1 MLETAELDFNVDHGY
16 LEGLVRGCKA
26 SLLTQQ
32 DYVNLVQCETLEEI
46 ITLVYVKIEES
57 SEYVFTLKL
66 SQPPVILCISD
77 LKIHLQTTEYGN
89 FLANETN
96 PLTVSKID
104 TEMRKKLCREFDYF
118 RNHSLEP
125 LSTFFTYMT
134 CSYMIDN
141 VILLMNGALQKKSVK
156 EVIAKCHPLGR
167 FTEMEAVNIA
177 ETTSDLF
184 KAVLVETPLAPF
196 FQDCMSE
203 NTLDELNVE
212 LLRNKLYKSYLE
224 AFYKFCKDHGDV
236 TAEIMCPILEQL
248 VGYKYSY
255 NIHLNPLQRENTE
268 QQESPF
274 EADRRA
280 LIITLN
286 SFGTELSKED
296 RETLF
301 PTCGKLYPEGLHLLA
316 QAEDFEQMKR
326 VADNYGI
333 YKPLFEAVGGGGGK
347 TLEDVFYEREVQ
359 MNVLAFNR
367 QFHYGVFYA
376 YVKLKEQEMRNI
388 VWIAECISQRHR
400 TKINSYIPIL

>member
-1 MLETAELDFNVDHGY
+1 MPESAELYFNADHGY

-26 SLLTQQ
+26 GLLTQQ
-32 DYVNLVQCETLEEI
+32 DYVNLVQCETLE
-46 ITLVYVKIEES
+46 
-57 SEYVFTLKL
+57 
-66 SQPPVILCISD
+66 D
-77 LKIHLQTTEYGN
+77 LKIHLQTTDYGN
-89 FLANETN
+89 FLSNQTG
-96 PLTVSKID
+96 PLTVSTID
-104 TEMRKKLCREFDYF
+104 TEMRKKLCGEFHYF

-156 EVIAKCHPLGR
+156 EILVKCHPLGS

-177 ETTSDLF
+177 ETPSDLF
-184 KAVLVETPLAPF
+184 NAVLVETPLAPF

-203 NTLDELNVE
+203 NILDALNIE
-212 LLRNKLYKSYLE
+212 ILRNKLYKSYLE

-236 TAEIMCPILEQL
+236 TADIMCPILE
-248 VGYKYSY
+248 
-255 NIHLNPLQRENTE
+255 
-268 QQESPF
+268 F

-280 LIITLN
+280 FIITLN
-286 SFGTELSKED
+286 SFGTELSKDD
-296 RETLF
+296 REALY
-301 PTCGKLYPEGLHLLA
+301 PTCGKLHPEGLRLLGKA
-316 QAEDFEQMKR
+316 DDFEQMKS
-326 VADNYGI
+326 VADHYGE
-333 YKPLFEAVGGGGGK
+333 YKPLFEAIGDGNGGK
-347 TLEDVFYEREVQ
+347 TLEDVFYEHEVQ

>member
-1 MLETAELDFNVDHGY
+1 MLEGAEFYFNVDHGY

-32 DYVNLVQCETLEEI
+32 DYLNLVQCETLED
-46 ITLVYVKIEES
+46 V
-57 SEYVFTLKL
+57 
-66 SQPPVILCISD
+66 
-77 LKIHLQTTEYGN
+77 KIHLQTTDYGN
-89 FLANETN
+89 FLANQTN

-104 TEMRKKLCREFDYF
+104 TEMRKKLCREFEYF

-141 VILLMNGALQKKSVK
+141 VILLMNGALQKKPVK
-156 EVIAKCHPLGR
+156 EILAKCHPLGR

-177 ETTSDLF
+177 ETPSDLF

-203 NTLDELNVE
+203 NTLDELNIE

-224 AFYKFCKDHGDV
+224 AFYKFCKNHGDV
-236 TAEIMCPILEQL
+236 TAEIMCPILE
-248 VGYKYSY
+248 
-255 NIHLNPLQRENTE
+255 
-268 QQESPF
+268 F

-280 LIITLN
+280 FIITLN
-286 SFGTELSKED
+286 SFGTELSKDD
-296 RETLF
+296 RETLY
-301 PTCGKLYPEGLHLLA
+301 PTCGKLYPEGLRLLA
-316 QAEDFEQMKR
+316 QAEDFDQMRR
-326 VADNYGI
+326 VADHYGV
-333 YKPLFEAVGGGGGK
+333 YKPLFEAVGDGSGGK

-376 YVKLKEQEMRNI
+376 YTKLKEQEMRNI

>member
-1 MLETAELDFNVDHGY
+1 MLETAELYFNVDHGY

-26 SLLTQQ
+26 GLLTQQ

-46 ITLVYVKIEES
+46 ASVSTIPPEIAFRLTERDLETPGWRSLGHSEVGVRARGLRCCGEHQVPEAYQGLLSGSKS
-57 SEYVFTLKL
+57 SV
-66 SQPPVILCISD
+66 
-77 LKIHLQTTEYGN
+77 
-89 FLANETN
+89 
-96 PLTVSKID
+96 
-104 TEMRKKLCREFDYF
+104 R
-118 RNHSLEP
+118 
-125 LSTFFTYMT
+125 

-156 EVIAKCHPLGR
+156 EVLAKCHPLGR

-203 NTLDELNVE
+203 NTLDELNIE

-236 TAEIMCPILEQL
+236 TAEIMCPILE
-248 VGYKYSY
+248 
-255 NIHLNPLQRENTE
+255 
-268 QQESPF
+268 F

-333 YKPLFEAVGGGGGK
+333 YKPLFEAVGGSGGK

>member
-1 MLETAELDFNVDHGY
+1 MLASAELYFNVDHGY

-32 DYVNLVQCETLEEI
+32 DYINLAQCETLE
-46 ITLVYVKIEES
+46 
-57 SEYVFTLKL
+57 
-66 SQPPVILCISD
+66 D
-77 LKIHLQTTEYGN
+77 LKIHLQTTDYGN
-89 FLANETN
+89 FLANQTN

-104 TEMRKKLCREFDYF
+104 TEMRKRLCREFDYF

-141 VILLMNGALQKKSVK
+141 VILLMNGTLQKKPVK
-156 EVIAKCHPLGR
+156 EILMKCHPLGR

-177 ETTSDLF
+177 ETPSDLF
-184 KAVLVETPLAPF
+184 NAVLVETPLAPF

-203 NTLDELNVE
+203 NTLDELNIE

-224 AFYKFCKDHGDV
+224 AFYKFCKNHGDV
-236 TAEIMCPILEQL
+236 TAEVMCPILE
-248 VGYKYSY
+248 V
-255 NIHLNPLQRENTE
+255 
-268 QQESPF
+268 
-274 EADRRA
+274 
-280 LIITLN
+280 
-286 SFGTELSKED
+286 
-296 RETLF
+296 
-301 PTCGKLYPEGLHLLA
+301 
-316 QAEDFEQMKR
+316 
-326 VADNYGI
+326 
-333 YKPLFEAVGGGGGK
+333 YKPLFEAVGGSGGK
-347 TLEDVFYEREVQ
+347 TLEDVFYEHEVQ
-359 MNVLAFNR
+359 INVLAFNR

>member
-1 MLETAELDFNVDHGY
+1 MLETAELHFNVDHGY
-16 LEGLVRGCKA
+16 LEGLVRGCKGG
-26 SLLTQQ
+26 LLTQQ
-32 DYVNLVQCETLEEI
+32 DYVNLVQCETLE
-46 ITLVYVKIEES
+46 
-57 SEYVFTLKL
+57 
-66 SQPPVILCISD
+66 D

-156 EVIAKCHPLGR
+156 EVLAKCHPLGR

-203 NTLDELNVE
+203 NTLDELNIE

-236 TAEIMCPILEQL
+236 TAEIMCPILE
-248 VGYKYSY
+248 
-255 NIHLNPLQRENTE
+255 
-268 QQESPF
+268 F

-326 VADNYGI
+326 VADNYGVSDFPSSLSALH
-333 YKPLFEAVGGGGGK
+333 YLSTGPLEAH
-347 TLEDVFYEREVQ
+347 TSF
-359 MNVLAFNR
+359 
-367 QFHYGVFYA
+367 
-376 YVKLKEQEMRNI
+376 
-388 VWIAECISQRHR
+388 RHL
-400 TKINSYIPIL
+400 I